1 MVGRE
6 ERCPSPAAQKDE
18 EREREVNKIK
28 THLIIQLVKD
38 HGENGVDDVLGH
50 ADLQIGVP
58 HDGLPPVRGRDALPA
73 PEARV
78 RLTPCAVHR
87 VEGHAEYGRPRE
99 PQPRVLQ

>member
-18 EREREVNKIK
+18 EREREVKIK

-78 RLTPCAVHR
+78 RLAPRVVHC
-87 VEGHAEYGRPRE
+87 VEGKAEYGRPRE
-99 PQPRVLQ
+99 PQPRVFE